1 VLLIPFT
8 RDPSDCSVSLSNVN
22 RAISTLAPSTA
33 HRLQLHSLGSG
44 FWLVYAGLYRRKK
57 NVGHA
62 LRSIVHR
69 LLLRLRTRMLLC
81 ISAAIW
87 RCQVSTQSHDMAFR
101 VVGHP
106 NVTKRARTTVLATM
120 VCCRYGLEIRF
131 TSASRPSMTIFPISG
146 GPKGEK
152 SWQRPSVLPKREMGF
167 TLADFVCCNDISTC
181 LDWKGYSGTL
191 QDPNRDGI
199 LAKPAHPV
207 ESTAHRDRISTLR
220 PVASPDYSRLL
231 NDHRRECP
239 LTNRVRFWRFS
250 VRQRSFGKNFLPSR
264 KMVGLLGYDDTCR
277 VDSSLLVT
285 CHSCD
290 RMLQVSGCDNGI
302 IIRHKW

>member
-44 FWLVYAGLYRRKK
+44 FWLVYAELYRRKK

-87 RCQVSTQSHDMAFR
+87 RCQVSTQSHEIAFR

-120 VCCRYGLEIRF
+120 VCCRCGLIVWFR
-131 TSASRPSMTIFPISG
+131 SASGPSITIFPISG

-152 SWQRPSVLPKREMGF
+152 GQQSPSILPKREMGF
-167 TLADFVCCNDISTC
+167 ILTGFVCCNDISMC

-191 QDPNRDGI
+191 QEPKRDGI

-207 ESTAHRDRISTLR
+207 QSIAHGDQISTFR
-220 PVASPDYSRLL
+220 PDVSPDHVRPL
-231 NDHRRECP
+231 NNHCRRCP
-239 LTNRVRFWRFS
+239 LANTEYDSEAS
-250 VRQRSFGKNFLPSR
+250 V
-264 KMVGLLGYDDTCR
+264 
-277 VDSSLLVT
+277 
-285 CHSCD
+285 
-290 RMLQVSGCDNGI
+290 
-302 IIRHKW
+302 

>member
-44 FWLVYAGLYRRKK
+44 FWLVYAELYRRKK

-120 VCCRYGLEIRF
+120 VCCRCGLGIRF
-131 TSASRPSMTIFPISG
+131 TSASRPSMTIFPHFWRTERR
-146 GPKGEK
+146 KK
-152 SWQRPSVLPKREMGF
+152 
-167 TLADFVCCNDISTC
+167 LAKTFCTAE
-181 LDWKGYSGTL
+181 T
-191 QDPNRDGI
+191 RDGI
-199 LAKPAHPV
+199 
-207 ESTAHRDRISTLR
+207 
-220 PVASPDYSRLL
+220 Y
-231 NDHRRECP
+231 
-239 LTNRVRFWRFS
+239 
-250 VRQRSFGKNFLPSR
+250 PSR
-264 KMVGLLGYDDTCR
+264 FC
-277 VDSSLLVT
+277 
-285 CHSCD
+285 
-290 RMLQVSGCDNGI
+290 MLQRHIDVPRLEGI
-302 IIRHKW
+302 FRNPARPE